1 MSVLACGWHRYWS
14 RFPAFTSFSLR
25 LQQCGCIFVPRGM
38 LSWYVQTRTP
48 VQNKLFQK
56 RYCGQ
61 LTLISFTEVSY
72 ARKLSSKLIE
82 TTQDAHTLLVIQ
94 PDYKHGVV
102 EKPYVPA
109 ENKLEE
115 AVRLAEAITGWE
127 VQSTRVDILRQP
139 HNKFLFGKGK
149 ISELK
154 TAVKQLPISG
164 IFINTPKLTPL
175 QQRSLEELFQK
186 DVFDRFS
193 IVLRI
198 FKERARTREAKVQV
212 ELAEIPYL
220 RSLILGK
227 EGEFDQ
233 QKGRTGKTGG
243 AGETSLEISR
253 RALLRREKALRE
265 ELNVI
270 RAKRTNL
277 RNQRVKHSL
286 PVVAVVGYTNA
297 GKTTLI
303 KTLSKDERL
312 HPKDMLFA
320 TLDTTMH
327 AGKLPCGL
335 RVLYVDTIGFI
346 SDLPHELVESF
357 ASTLEDVTSAV
368 SFSSV
373 VLLITFCK

>member
-1 MSVLACGWHRYWS
+1 MSVSRAVLVCGWHRYWS
-14 RFPAFTSFSLR
+14 RFSNFTSCSLR
-25 LQQCGCIFVPRGM
+25 LQQCGRTFVCRGM
-38 LSWYVQTRTP
+38 SSWYVQTRTP
-48 VQNKLFQK
+48 DHNKLFQTVHF
-56 RYCGQ
+56 GQ
-61 LTLISFTEVSY
+61 LTPKCY
-72 ARKLSSKLIE
+72 ARKLSSE
-82 TTQDAHTLLVIQ
+82 TPQDAHTLLVIQ
-94 PDYKHGVV
+94 PDYKLGIV

-115 AVRLAEAITGWE
+115 AVQLAQAITGWK
-127 VQSTRVDILRQP
+127 VQSTRVDILRPP

-154 TAVKQLPISG
+154 TAVKRLPISG
-164 IFINTPKLTPL
+164 IFINVPKLTPL
-175 QQRSLEELFQK
+175 QRRSLEELFQK
-186 DVFDRFS
+186 EVFDRFS

-198 FKERARTREAKVQV
+198 FKERAKTREAKVQV

-220 RSLILGK
+220 RSLISGQK
-227 EGEFDQ
+227 GEFDQ
-233 QKGRTGKTGG
+233 QKGGTGKTGG

-253 RALLRREKALRE
+253 RAILRREKALRE

-270 RAKRTNL
+270 RAKHTTL
-277 RNQRVKHSL
+277 RSQRVKHSL

-303 KTLSKDERL
+303 KALSKDEKL

-335 RVLYVDTIGFI
+335 KVLYVDTIGFI

-357 ASTLEDVTSAV
+357 ASTLEDVTNAV
-368 SFSSV
+368 SLV
-373 VLLITFCK
+373 ALCYL

>member
-1 MSVLACGWHRYWS
+1 M
-14 RFPAFTSFSLR
+14 
-25 LQQCGCIFVPRGM
+25 
-38 LSWYVQTRTP
+38 TRTL
-48 VQNKLFQK
+48 VHNKLFQTVHFD
-56 RYCGQ
+56 Q
-61 LTLISFTEVSY
+61 LTPKCY
-72 ARKLSSKLIE
+72 ARKLSSELIE
-82 TTQDAHTLLVIQ
+82 TPQDAHTLLVIQ
-94 PDYKHGVV
+94 PDYKLGIV

-109 ENKLEE
+109 ESKLEE
-115 AVRLAEAITGWE
+115 AVQLAQAITGWK
-127 VQSTRVDILRQP
+127 VQSTRVDILRPP
-139 HNKFLFGKGK
+139 HSKFLFGKGK

-154 TAVKQLPISG
+154 TAVKHLPISG
-164 IFINTPKLTPL
+164 IFINVPKLTPL
-175 QQRSLEELFQK
+175 QRRSLEELFQRE
-186 DVFDRFS
+186 VFDRFS

-198 FKERARTREAKVQV
+198 FKERAKTREAKVQV

-220 RSLILGK
+220 RSLISGQK
-227 EGEFDQ
+227 GEFDQ
-233 QKGRTGKTGG
+233 QKGGTGKTGG

-253 RALLRREKALRE
+253 RAILRREKALRE

-270 RAKRTNL
+270 RAKHTTLRT
-277 RNQRVKHSL
+277 QRVKHSL

-303 KTLSKDERL
+303 KALSKDEKL

-335 RVLYVDTIGFI
+335 KVLYVDTIGFI

-368 SFSSV
+368 SLV
-373 VLLITFCK
+373 VLCYL